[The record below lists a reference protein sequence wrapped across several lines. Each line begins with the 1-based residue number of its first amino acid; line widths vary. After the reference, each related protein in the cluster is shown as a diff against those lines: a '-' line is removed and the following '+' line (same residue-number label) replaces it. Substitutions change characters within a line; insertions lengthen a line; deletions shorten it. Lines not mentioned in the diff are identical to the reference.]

1 MPLLW
6 MVSVSFMAPG
16 EAAAFPPPLL
26 PSEPTLDNYRDPVR
40 HLRRRPLSL
49 EQLPVSTLA
58 TMLALLFTVPAGYA
72 FAKLR
77 FTGRDAV
84 FQALV
89 AALVV
94 PGQIGMLP
102 LFLELK
108 AMGLVNSYAGA
119 LVPWLAGI
127 FGIFLV
133 RQFCLSIP
141 TEMLEAARI
150 DGASEWLIFR
160 RIVLPTLKPVLV
172 TLALF
177 VFLGS
182 WNDFMWPLII
192 LADQDLYTLPVALA
206 ALSREHV
213 QDNELMMAGSVVTV
227 LPVLILFLALQRHY
241 LERPARRERQGMRR
255 LAILAGADLAGRRRT
270 ALVHD
275 PMDNAA
281 GVAGEGFGQRRGFE
295 PAAAGKAGRS
305 TSTISA
311 RCRAMAI
318 CAARPA
324 STLPRNFEIR
334 FRCEGRG
341 GRNDL
346 QMKLTDGDNVW
357 WKVWRNSRPPAE
369 WQRSRCPR
377 GEIQFAWGPADDKSL
392 RHAAGSSSSSPAIVT
407 VVRGRLLLMT
417 SASSLGLAIR
427 WLPPPARIKPTMQ
440 LRR

>member
-1 MPLLW
+1 MT
-6 MVSVSFMAPG
+6 PG
-16 EAAAFPPPLL
+16 AAAQFPPPLL
-26 PSEPTLDNYRDPVR
+26 PEHPTLENYRTLFGTYGIGRYLLNSV
-40 HLRRRPLSL
+40 L
-49 EQLPVSTLA
+49 VSTLA
-58 TMLALLFTVPAGYA
+58 TFLALLFTVPAGYA

-150 DGASEWLIFR
+150 DGASEAMILR
-160 RIVLPTLKPVLV
+160 KIVLPTLSPILV

-241 LERPARRERQGMRR
+241 LDG
-255 LAILAGADLAGRRRT
+255 LLAGSVKG
-270 ALVHD
+270 
-275 PMDNAA
+275 
-281 GVAGEGFGQRRGFE
+281 
-295 PAAAGKAGRS
+295 
-305 TSTISA
+305 
-311 RCRAMAI
+311 
-318 CAARPA
+318 
-324 STLPRNFEIR
+324 
-334 FRCEGRG
+334 
-341 GRNDL
+341 
-346 QMKLTDGDNVW
+346 
-357 WKVWRNSRPPAE
+357 
-369 WQRSRCPR
+369 
-377 GEIQFAWGPADDKSL
+377 
-392 RHAAGSSSSSPAIVT
+392 
-407 VVRGRLLLMT
+407 
-417 SASSLGLAIR
+417 
-427 WLPPPARIKPTMQ
+427 
-440 LRR
+440 